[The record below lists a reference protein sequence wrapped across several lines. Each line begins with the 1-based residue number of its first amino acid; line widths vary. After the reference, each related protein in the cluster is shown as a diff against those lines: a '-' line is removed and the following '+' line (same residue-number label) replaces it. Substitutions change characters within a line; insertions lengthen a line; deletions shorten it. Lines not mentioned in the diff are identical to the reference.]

1 MSDDD
6 HEEETLQ
13 SDAETAKK
21 VTINET
27 HTLLSI
33 VTTGKAQRFI
43 QDTHAPLH
51 DESVVAVRD
60 KFPDVSDEKVSAG
73 QPQHDDQSNQYD
85 HDEANL
91 DQPCGQRDCVFSL
104 CTQTLAL
111 RCTTSV

>member
-1 MSDDD
+1 MVQDIVSNDD

-43 QDTHAPLH
+43 QDTHVPLQV
-51 DESVVAVRD
+51 SV
-60 KFPDVSDEKVSAG
+60 G
-73 QPQHDDQSNQYD
+73 QPQHYDQSNQHD
-85 HDEANL
+85 HAQN
-91 DQPCGQRDCVFSL
+91 
-104 CTQTLAL
+104 TQHSKLKSENSKLSVDHTKHK
-111 RCTTSV
+111 TTAQKNAKV